1 MLIQLPTGILYYT
14 NFSLPLIFQQH
25 PLNLG
30 THEVGMVFT
39 VQLADNRRPQGE
51 KTLQFGKRAR
61 RQWRPA
67 DFQNTL
73 FLRQIHNN
81 GTKHKL
87 NDRKENHHQLSL
99 PFLALREKLL
109 NGELF
114 GWAGGYRELRTELQ
128 RGDRGRVWPWRQGSW
143 AGGCSIIPA
152 SVTWLLVR
160 PELRNS
166 PNMN

>member
-1 MLIQLPTGILYYT
+1 M
-14 NFSLPLIFQQH
+14 
-25 PLNLG
+25 
-30 THEVGMVFT
+30 
-39 VQLADNRRPQGE
+39 
-51 KTLQFGKRAR
+51 
-61 RQWRPA
+61 
-67 DFQNTL
+67 
-73 FLRQIHNN
+73 
-81 GTKHKL
+81 
-87 NDRKENHHQLSL
+87 SL

-128 RGDRGRVWPWRQGSW
+128 RGDRGRVWPWRLGSW

-166 PNMN
+166 PNMSRRNISRWRAATKNQIIIILLLVFDGVWMAWVIIDRERAMVHEDLGFSILTL

>member
-1 MLIQLPTGILYYT
+1 M
-14 NFSLPLIFQQH
+14 
-25 PLNLG
+25 
-30 THEVGMVFT
+30 
-39 VQLADNRRPQGE
+39 
-51 KTLQFGKRAR
+51 
-61 RQWRPA
+61 
-67 DFQNTL
+67 
-73 FLRQIHNN
+73 
-81 GTKHKL
+81 
-87 NDRKENHHQLSL
+87 SL

-166 PNMN
+166 PNMSRRNISRWRAATKNQIIIILLLVFDGVWMAWVIIDRERAMVHEDLGFSILTL